1 MISAKRLAVV
11 MPAYNAANTLVQ
23 TVTELPEIVLGGG
36 LRVRK
41 IAQELEPMGG
51 TLTSYPHSPSPGC
64 SPRFSRDLLLTIDR
78 LVGHERAC
86 SERR

>member
-11 MPAYNAANTLVQ
+11 MPAYNAAHTLVQ

-51 TLTSYPHSPSPGC
+51 TLTLTLIA
-64 SPRFSRDLLLTIDR
+64 LLLGALHAFPEI
-78 LVGHERAC
+78 C
-86 SERR
+86 C